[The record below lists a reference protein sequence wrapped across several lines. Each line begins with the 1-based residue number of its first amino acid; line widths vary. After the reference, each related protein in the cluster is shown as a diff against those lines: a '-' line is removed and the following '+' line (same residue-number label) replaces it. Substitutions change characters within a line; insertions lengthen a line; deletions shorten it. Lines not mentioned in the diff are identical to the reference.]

1 MEEMMEEVIGGA
13 AREVVRVWLDRC
25 AKAAADRDVE
35 DNDRP
40 ALGGRDDL
48 VKRKTVE
55 IDLAA
60 NLPRLF
66 GPEVAGRVLAEIQK
80 GFGV

>member
-1 MEEMMEEVIGGA
+1 MEEMMEEIVGGA
-13 AREVVRVWLDRC
+13 SREVVRVWVDRC
-25 AKAAADRDVE
+25 ARADADRDVE

-40 ALGGRDDL
+40 ALAGRDDL
-48 VKRKTVE
+48 MKRKTVE

-66 GPEVAGRVLAEIQK
+66 VKALICTVGSEIIGSDQS
-80 GFGV
+80 

>member
-1 MEEMMEEVIGGA
+1 MEEMMEEIVGGA
-13 AREVVRVWLDRC
+13 SREVVRVWVDRC
-25 AKAAADRDVE
+25 ARADADRDVE

-40 ALGGRDDL
+40 ALAGRDDL
-48 VKRKTVE
+48 MKRKTVE

-66 GPEVAGRVLAEIQK
+66 GPEVAGRVVAEIK
-80 GFGV
+80 KAFGV